1 MAGTVANFITTSLL
15 TLTCATILFIAYR
28 IALRPI
34 LQSIP
39 LQTLFA
45 GRSGGRVM
53 LPDDGAEAGALE
65 EGFRDDSD
73 EEGEGDV
80 RVGR

>member
-1 MAGTVANFITTSLL
+1 MAGTIANFLTTSFL
-15 TLTCATILFIAYR
+15 TLACATILFIAYR

-45 GRSGGRVM
+45 GRVM
-53 LPDDGAEAGALE
+53 LRDDDSGAGALE

-73 EEGEGDV
+73 EEGDARV
-80 RVGR
+80 RR